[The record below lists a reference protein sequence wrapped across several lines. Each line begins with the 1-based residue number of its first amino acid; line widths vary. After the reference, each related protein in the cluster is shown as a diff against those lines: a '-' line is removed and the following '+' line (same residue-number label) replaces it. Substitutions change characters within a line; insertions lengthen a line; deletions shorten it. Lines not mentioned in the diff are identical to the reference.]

1 MKHVICTPTPLLMP
15 CSVTQNTTP
24 PLDLGVGLV
33 EHLAGFEYH
42 LLQEDLSVTTINQ
55 VLSSLW
61 LLSSA

>member
-1 MKHVICTPTPLLMP
+1 MLCDPEYDLSPLP
-15 CSVTQNTTP
+15 
-24 PLDLGVGLV
+24 VGLV

-55 VLSSLW
+55 ALSSLW